1 MPFKWQTLWV
11 PLVPMLR
18 NHKMAKHPY
27 TDILAGAMQSEQQWA
42 KQPSQIQWK
51 KCLLAISIA
60 AMVLKFKSLR
70 LGTFIVVKSFLNCK
84 NKMQ

>member
-42 KQPSQIQWK
+42 KQPSQI
-51 KCLLAISIA
+51 
-60 AMVLKFKSLR
+60 
-70 LGTFIVVKSFLNCK
+70 
-84 NKMQ
+84 